1 MLLARSRLS
10 RVLGAALLALVLL
23 AGCGPATRPLRGALP
38 GAGQPTATP
47 AVPPTLSAS
56 DPRLRVIPSP
66 SPGRAGG
73 PSPGA
78 AASPSPAPAPPIVR
92 TIQPS
97 ANAQVPV
104 GAPVTVAAVLVGRGA
119 DLAAATLLV
128 NGAEVA
134 PEIEKTNPRQW
145 AIRATQPLP
154 PGAHTARVFVRDST
168 GAAGGFTWQFTVGE
182 PEPTPTPAAEGPAEP
197 PPPEPEG
204 RSAPVRNPA
213 PGA

>member
-10 RVLGAALLALVLL
+10 HALGAALLTLALL

-38 GAGQPTATP
+38 GAEQPTATP

-73 PSPGA
+73 AS
-78 AASPSPAPAPPIVR
+78 ASPSPAPAPPIVR

-97 ANAQVPV
+97 ANGQVPD

-119 DLAAATLLV
+119 DLAAASLLV
-128 NGAEVA
+128 NGAEVT

-182 PEPTPTPAAEGPAEP
+182 PAPTPTPAAEGPAEP
-197 PPPEPEG
+197 PPAPEG
-204 RSAPVRNPA
+204 RSAPVRNTA
-213 PGA
+213 PRA